1 MTKDLVSKYDRIADG
16 FSETSYANL
25 AFYMERRF
33 LVATGWGIP
42 LLSGDS
48 VLELGCGDGYLARLF
63 VQDGLHYF
71 GVDLSP
77 RMVATAEQRLLM
89 AGLKANFSVSDIA
102 QMEVSEPCDAVICYM
117 RAFFTYVSDPSAVL
131 KRLRPYVRKKIIVD
145 LDPRRNVSVNAGVEV
160 LRKAGFESVC
170 WRPFFVPEEKKLP
183 ATILKTLVACE
194 NVPLLRAAPLR
205 WKFHVLLKGEVC

>member
-1 MTKDLVSKYDRIADG
+1 MTKDLVGKYDRIADG

-42 LLSGDS
+42 LLCGDS

-63 VQDGLHYF
+63 VQEGLHYF
-71 GVDLSP
+71 GVDLSQ
-77 RMVATAEQRLLM
+77 RMVAAAQQRLLM
-89 AGLKANFSVSDIA
+89 AGLKADFSVSDIA

-131 KRLRPYVRKKIIVD
+131 QRLRPYVRKKIIVD
-145 LDPRRNVSVNAGVEV
+145 LDPRRNVSVNAAVEV
-160 LRKAGFESVC
+160 LRKAGFERVC
-170 WRPFFVPEEKKLP
+170 WRPFFVPEKKPLS